1 MGSNRYYQLINTID
15 VEEVGPFMY
24 RVYGALDG
32 VMLSG
37 LYIENHNVL
46 MLSDNITSELNEDE
60 LEEVKQIVMDKVDE
74 LKEEEKTL

>member
-1 MGSNRYYQLINTID
+1 MGSNRYYQFINTIN
-15 VEEVGPFMY
+15 VEEIGPFMY

-37 LYIENHNVL
+37 LYIENHGVL
-46 MLSDNITSELNEDE
+46 MLSDNMTGKLDEDE